1 MAPLKFLRVLGGIGV
16 GTPPAEG
23 GRRALTL
30 QDIGQQRAARHG
42 RLCRLAGEAECSER
56 VSYFLVDGDALDM
69 AGPRSQIPPRA
80 RDDDK

>member
-1 MAPLKFLRVLGGIGV
+1 MAPLKFLRVLGGVGV

-30 QDIGQQRAARHG
+30 QDIGQQLAARHG
-42 RLCRLAGEAECSER
+42 RLWRRAREAECSER
-56 VSYFLVDGDALDM
+56 VSYFLYLDGDMLDM

-80 RDDDK
+80 AR